1 MWLLIVAPGT
11 RCVEI
16 LDSCAHSFCFHCIVQ
31 WSEVTSSCP
40 MCKTTFKTLIH
51 SVRANDDY
59 KQVGVYCTTS
69 MYHVLAAY
77 SVLYCTGFEVL
88 CTCTSDNIILH
99 VLPVLCWSVWNSCHQ
114 PNSNTGLSGPCTGYA
129 GIILVSLAFILVYPF
144 LQYVVQPKTRAD
156 GQEVS
161 LGEARR

>member
-1 MWLLIVAPGT
+1 
-11 RCVEI
+11 
-16 LDSCAHSFCFHCIVQ
+16 
-31 WSEVTSSCP
+31 

-88 CTCTSDNIILH
+88 CTCMSDSIILL
-99 VLPVLCWSVWNSCHQ
+99 VLPVLYWQSGTHAISLTLILVCLVLVLVMLVFYWSVWHSYWFND
-114 PNSNTGLSGPCTGYA
+114 
-129 GIILVSLAFILVYPF
+129 PF